1 MVAQSGQR
9 RVSPNPLGEAYGL
22 ARKHNLRIT
31 AKRDS
36 AGDIIY
42 WRVFRM
48 MPDRQVLVGQRV
60 SQRGLL
66 ALVQDLTSTVSTT

>member
-1 MVAQSGQR
+1 MSA
-9 RVSPNPLGEAYGL
+9 NPLGEAYGL

-31 AKRDS
+31 TKRNS

-42 WRVFRM
+42 WCVFRM
-48 MPDRQVLVGQRV
+48 MTDRHVLVGKRV
-60 SQRGLL
+60 SQRSLL